1 MKHETVRAN
10 SGGSNAMNQSRTG
23 TTALLVS
30 LGVMLLGA
38 GYLTYEGLTYGEAA
52 LPADFR
58 IAMTLGT
65 VFSLVV
71 GIGLMA
77 LVFYSNRKGYDEP
90 PEFRE

>member
-1 MKHETVRAN
+1 MTRP
-10 SGGSNAMNQSRTG
+10 SIG
-23 TTALLVS
+23 TTTLLVS
-30 LGVMLLGA
+30 LGVMLAGA
-38 GYLTYEGLTYGEAA
+38 GYLTYEGLTFGDGP

-77 LVFYSNRKGYDEP
+77 LVFYSNRRGYDEP
-90 PEFRE
+90 PTFRE

>member
-10 SGGSNAMNQSRTG
+10 GRGSNVMNQSRIG

-38 GYLTYEGLTYGEAA
+38 GYLTYEGLTFGEGP
-52 LPADFR
+52 LPPDFR

-77 LVFYSNRKGYDEP
+77 LVFYSNRRGYDEP
-90 PEFRE
+90 PKFRE